1 MKNYIGYLN
10 ESFGELKGWHFF
22 RSSVVP
28 TKDIYSYSV
37 IAGPFRTVKAALWAV
52 ANPYGNFRDAEV
64 NSKKGAN

>member
-37 IAGPFRTVKAALWAV
+37 IAGPFRTVRAALRELT
-52 ANPYGNFRDAEV
+52 NHEN
-64 NSKKGAN
+64 